1 MIIRILGEGQLEVGV
16 EYVAELNELDQGLA
30 DAVSAADQSAF
41 EQHLSAM
48 LQRVRAVGTP
58 VPDDRLAVS
67 DAILPAEGSPLE
79 HVEALLGEQGLI
91 PG

>member
-1 MIIRILGEGQLEVGV
+1 MIIRILGEGQLELTD
-16 EYVAELNELDQGLA
+16 EQLPELNELDQALTA
-30 DAVSAADQSAF
+30 AVNAADDQAF

-58 VPDDRLAVS
+58 VADDRLAVS
-67 DAILPAEGSPLE
+67 DAILPAEGSSLAS
-79 HVEALLGEQGLI
+79 VQDLLGEQGLI